1 MLQLRSIITVC
12 DNTGAKRGQLIG
24 IPGSGNKKIAK
35 IGTVVTVSI
44 KEADPHSAVKKGD
57 IEQAVI
63 VRTRK
68 EMRRP
73 DGTYIRFDDNAC
85 VLLNGSKSKDPKGTR
100 FFGPIAREVRDRGYA
115 KIASS
120 ASEMY

>member
-1 MLQLRSIITVC
+1 MLQLRSILTVC
-12 DNTGAKRGQLIG
+12 DNTGARKGQLIG

-35 IGTVVTVSI
+35 VGTVITVSI
-44 KEADPHSAVKKGD
+44 READPNSPVKKGD

-63 VRTRK
+63 VRSKK
-68 EMRRP
+68 EIRRV

-85 VLLNGSKSKDPKGTR
+85 ILLTGSKSKDPKGTR
-100 FFGPIAREVRDRGYA
+100 FFGPIAREIRDKGYA